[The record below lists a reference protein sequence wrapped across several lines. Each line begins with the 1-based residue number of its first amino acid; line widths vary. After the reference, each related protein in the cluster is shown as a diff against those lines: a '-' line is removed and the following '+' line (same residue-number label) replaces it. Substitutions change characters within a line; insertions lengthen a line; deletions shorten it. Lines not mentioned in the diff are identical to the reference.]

1 MCECVPANERGR
13 RSFQTT
19 FSANLVTLVTPGA
32 RTRRAAGLVTG
43 HCGCE
48 THRLLMLARGTF
60 SHFPRCDKSAVPFA
74 GTAGI
79 CNTPSRSLNKYCPLR
94 ERGDRSRNT
103 IAGCGSSAARRELT
117 CDLSLAGY
125 ASGGLGFSA
134 ASQARSMAARTSVK
148 RVYHSVT
155 GGRHGSRH
163 GTPQRLTRAGRG
175 DVGPLSLLSSHTR
188 RRPPASCCDV

>member
-19 FSANLVTLVTPGA
+19 FSANLVTVVTPGA

-43 HCGCE
+43 YCGCE

-79 CNTPSRSLNKYCPLR
+79 CNTPSRSLNKVL
-94 ERGDRSRNT
+94 
-103 IAGCGSSAARRELT
+103 SAARTRR
-117 CDLSLAGY
+117 SLAEYDRGRRII
-125 ASGGLGFSA
+125 GCE
-134 ASQARSMAARTSVK
+134 ART
-148 RVYHSVT
+148 H
-155 GGRHGSRH
+155 
-163 GTPQRLTRAGRG
+163 L
-175 DVGPLSLLSSHTR
+175 
-188 RRPPASCCDV
+188 